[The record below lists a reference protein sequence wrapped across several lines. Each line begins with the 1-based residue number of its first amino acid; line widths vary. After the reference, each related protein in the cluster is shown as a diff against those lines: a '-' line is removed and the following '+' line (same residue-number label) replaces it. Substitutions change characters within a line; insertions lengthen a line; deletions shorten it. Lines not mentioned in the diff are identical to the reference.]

1 MYKRQNILGPNKS
14 VLFIPDIDKW
24 DLWQKDIVAEIERN
38 DHLFLDGTFFDGTE
52 LPGRDMSQIPH
63 PFVIESM
70 QLFIDLSVNEKQKIH
85 FIHFNHTN
93 PLYQSGSNA
102 RDVLKNA
109 GFQLAK
115 QRQII
120 NL

>member
-1 MYKRQNILGPNKS
+1 
-14 VLFIPDIDKW
+14 
-24 DLWQKDIVAEIERN
+24 
-38 DHLFLDGTFFDGTE
+38 
-52 LPGRDMSQIPH
+52 
-63 PFVIESM
+63 M
-70 QLFIDLSVNEKQKIH
+70 QLFKDLPVNEKQKIH